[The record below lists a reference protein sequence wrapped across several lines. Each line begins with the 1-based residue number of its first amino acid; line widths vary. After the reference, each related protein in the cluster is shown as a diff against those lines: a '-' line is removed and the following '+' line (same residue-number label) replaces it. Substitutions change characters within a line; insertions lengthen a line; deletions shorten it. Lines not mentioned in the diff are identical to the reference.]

1 MKKQNFIFPPKE
13 VVSLSIFESDQ
24 AFPVNR
30 IFCVGRNYAEHAR
43 EMGDDPDRDP
53 PFFFCKD
60 VSSVLEVPFSSLSSI
75 PYPAGTERYEYE
87 AELVVALSK
96 GGKDISK
103 SDALDFIFGYSIGL
117 DMTRR
122 DLQTQAKKKGRPWE
136 VGKSFEL
143 SAPLT
148 PIKTTQQVGLLDEGL
163 IELKV
168 DGVVRQSSN
177 LSNLTWSVAEIIS
190 HLSKVFE
197 LHPGDLIM
205 TGTPEN
211 VGPVDIGE
219 TMQVFIEGLGGF
231 DLKVMP

>member
-60 VSSVLEVPFSSLSSI
+60 VSSVLEVPFSGLSSI